1 MLRKKA
7 KGSKNSIKY
16 LKLIWMNFSYGNLW
30 PHHNKLNAFL
40 KIFLNKNKHKSNN
53 KFLRKNKSQ
62 LRIETLLKKWYAD
75 S

>member
-30 PHHNKLNAFL
+30 PHLNKLNAFL